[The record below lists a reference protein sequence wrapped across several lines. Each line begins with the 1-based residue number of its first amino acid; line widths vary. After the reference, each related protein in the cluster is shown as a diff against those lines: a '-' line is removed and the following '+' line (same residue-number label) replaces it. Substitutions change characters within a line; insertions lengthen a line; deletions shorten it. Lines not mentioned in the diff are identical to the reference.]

1 MEGLRRDGRAD
12 LGWRRNGRTRCD
24 GSVACS
30 GGSHAPPLQ
39 HRVKYDRVLLMV
51 MSEQARQILQTRV
64 KSYGE
69 VGTGHKQFPMHN
81 PAVVARLQVLRG
93 TGDGHISGKIA
104 KHHLKEER
112 DKQMT
117 ACGAAAHKRR
127 RTKTIPLASSPE
139 LAVNDALTTDIERC
153 AQRSLAKECN
163 KREGTIDE
171 ENASTVKDVTA
182 GSSSSSQ
189 VFEETQ
195 KLRCR
200 ENATC
205 FLHDVC
211 QPSNIRLHGRTFST
225 AVIHDNPICWS
236 SQSCS
241 PYTNFHLAFVMFTCP
256 PARLTSGPQE
266 SCGAPRHMSPSARNP
281 GSMRPRHC
289 TLKYRASPLVQ
300 PIRAAVAMIG
310 QSHDP
315 SLGTT
320 TICTNTSSTAFCH
333 SQLGCR
339 VPYKACRNRATCRGL
354 QTPRGMRT

>member
-1 MEGLRRDGRAD
+1 
-12 LGWRRNGRTRCD
+12 
-24 GSVACS
+24 
-30 GGSHAPPLQ
+30 
-39 HRVKYDRVLLMV
+39 
-51 MSEQARQILQTRV
+51 
-64 KSYGE
+64 
-69 VGTGHKQFPMHN
+69 MHN

-104 KHHLKEER
+104 KHHPKEER

-139 LAVNDALTTDIERC
+139 LAVNDALTTDSERC

-163 KREGTIDE
+163 KREGTSDE

-225 AVIHDNPICWS
+225 AVIHGNPICWS

-266 SCGAPRHMSPSARNP
+266 SCGAPRHMSPL
-281 GSMRPRHC
+281 RPESRLNAAP
-289 TLKYRASPLVQ
+289 TLHAEVPCKSLVQ

-310 QSHDP
+310 QNHDP

-333 SQLGCR
+333 SQLACR